1 MILRLR
7 GALFTGALLFA
18 FASPAGAQA
27 RDEGADTL
35 FRKLDTNGDG
45 FLSPREL
52 AAEPALEGNW
62 IAVDRDGDGRIAR
75 REFGLVRNFA
85 ATPAT
90 SAAGG
95 TRAPN
100 ARKEPKAEAPPSTAE
115 GRP

>member
-1 MILRLR
+1 MRL
-7 GALFTGALLFA
+7 LLSFTLLLA
-18 FASPAGAQA
+18 FTSPAAAQA
-27 RDEGADTL
+27 RDEDADTL

-52 AAEPALEGNW
+52 AAQAALEGNW

-75 REFGLVRNFA
+75 KEFGLVRNFA
-85 ATPAT
+85 ATPAA

-95 TRAPN
+95 TRAPDTTE
-100 ARKEPKAEAPPSTAE
+100 KPKVE